1 MYCRNCGTHLDD
13 EDVFCPECGNK
24 IKIIK
29 KEPLINYKNFTQKQ
43 KNIFKAL
50 ISLAVIILVYMTLD
64 NAFFSEEAVIKR
76 YVKAYANSNYNT
88 VINLSKIEKNKFIT
102 SSNIKRKYGKETFNI
117 IEIKKITSSTVK
129 NEHTRTVLYTLN
141 NNDITMNLTIK
152 KTGRKLIIFND
163 YKITSTDLV
172 ANNLKITVPNDA
184 QLMVDGVKLTTKDQT
199 KTKDKLTTYKIDS
212 LLKKDVEIKL
222 TLKNGLTLTENKSVF
237 NNEEINYTK
246 LNYSEIS
253 GNAQNKLNKILKDN
267 INNIIKNA
275 IIKKDFSEAIDSS
288 LYTDEFKN
296 SEVLKSSYENLVK
309 KYSDKTVTD
318 FNLEKMSIN
327 NVEIDDDNNI
337 IINTTI
343 TYSYK
348 DENKKAHEKS
358 RVVDQTITN
367 DLLLKEL
374 NLTTLSYMF

>member
-117 IEIKKITSSTVK
+117 IEIKKITSNTVK

-253 GNAQNKLNKILKDN
+253 GTAQNKLNKILKDN